1 LVYYRDMSWASRRRI
16 FITAIIALIVLAA
29 VAVPTYL
36 SLSKAPTCTDGE
48 LNGEETGVD
57 CGGVCARVCLA
68 DVRAPKTEFVRAIQT
83 SSGRTDVI
91 SYIDNPNGTALGARV
106 PYELTV
112 YDENNRELVS
122 LKDTITL
129 LPGRT
134 PLYVPNIFN
143 SDERVARAFISFTPE
158 QGSWSVYRV
167 SRPNVAV
174 ETVTLETP
182 ETTPRLVV
190 VLHNRTT
197 NPIKDLLV
205 VATHFDS
212 ENNIVGA
219 SQTVVPSLAP
229 DGTATAY
236 FTWNEPFAA
245 PSVRQEIVPVFV
257 P

>member
-1 LVYYRDMSWASRRRI
+1 MSWASRRRI
-16 FITAIIALIVLAA
+16 LITALIAIVAIIAIAI
-29 VAVPTYL
+29 PTYL
-36 SLSKAPTCTDGE
+36 SLSKAPTCMDGE
-48 LNGEETGVD
+48 LNGEESGVD

-91 SYIDNPNGTALGARV
+91 AYIDNPNGDSLGTLV
-106 PYELTV
+106 PYELSV

-122 LKDTITL
+122 RKDTITL

-143 SDERVARAFISFTPE
+143 SDERVARAFISFAPE
-158 QGSWSVYRV
+158 QGTWTVYRK
-167 SRPNVAV
+167 SRPNVVV
-174 ETVTLETP
+174 EIVTLETP
-182 ETTPRLVV
+182 DTTPRLVV

-197 NPIKDLLV
+197 NPLKDLLV
-205 VATHFDS
+205 VATHFDVN
-212 ENNIVGA
+212 NNIVGA
-219 SQTVVPSLAP
+219 SQTVVPLLSP
-229 DGTATAY
+229 DDSSTAY
-236 FTWNEPFAA
+236 FTWNEPFMS